1 MRLYIMIGL
10 PTETDED
17 IEAIVGLAERT
28 QAHMAEVGCKGRLTL
43 SINPFIPKPFTPFQ
57 WMAMDN
63 QKTVEKNYNILKG
76 TAKES
81 PYRGSRRVTKER
93 IFKVFS
99 LVETAV

>member
-43 SINPFIPKPFTPFQ
+43 SINPFIPKPLHRSNGWPWTIK
-57 WMAMDN
+57 N
-63 QKTVEKNYNILKG
+63 GREKTAIY
-76 TAKES
+76 
-81 PYRGSRRVTKER
+81 
-93 IFKVFS
+93 
-99 LVETAV
+99 